1 MFEVSGDG
9 FGYWVQR
16 VGLVLTRTKMI
27 PRFADAYALA
37 TTLNAEEGGD
47 AIDGPTT
54 TRTPVVVTGAH
65 RAVITSAT
73 TLNATTTEGGE
84 NIMSVKTTLEELFGT
99 LLIVGQQLTPI
110 FVHNPT
116 SKGAQ
121 VTTVLTTDVDALFA
135 ELTGLNLMAPQT
147 TTPAKA

>member
-16 VGLVLTRTKMI
+16 VGLVLTRTKTI
-27 PRFADAYALA
+27 PRFADAYELA
-37 TTLNAEEGGD
+37 A
-47 AIDGPTT
+47 
-54 TRTPVVVTGAH
+54 
-65 RAVITSAT
+65 

-147 TTPAKA
+147 TTPAKT